1 MSGAAQQP
9 EAVSS
14 QYEISAAP
22 GPSWSG
28 RMVHAQPPDAVRL
41 RFLGGFCVMQ

>member
-14 QYEISAAP
+14 QYKISAAP

-28 RMVHAQPPDAVRL
+28 MMVHALEREAMRL